1 MLKEIKV
8 SQQSQKYIAVQ
19 TTLAHVRIY
28 NNINIDKIDVS
39 TLHPTEQATFEY
51 RFGSRT
57 CTFYFEELKEAGHTP
72 FSRIAHSM
80 CIQDIDGIKQALLE
94 FELMGLSFYGQMYKM
109 ILNKEGVVLA

>member
-51 RFGSRT
+51 RFGRELALSI
-57 CTFYFEELKEAGHTP
+57 FEELKEAGHTP
-72 FSRIAHSM
+72 FLELHIRCVFRI
-80 CIQDIDGIKQALLE
+80 
-94 FELMGLSFYGQMYKM
+94 LMV
-109 ILNKEGVVLA
+109 LNRRYWNLN

>member
-72 FSRIAHSM
+72 FLELHIRCVFRI
-80 CIQDIDGIKQALLE
+80 
-94 FELMGLSFYGQMYKM
+94 LMV
-109 ILNKEGVVLA
+109 LNRRYWNLN

>member
-51 RFGSRT
+51 RFGDRELALSI
-57 CTFYFEELKEAGHTP
+57 FEELKEAGHTP
-72 FSRIAHSM
+72 FSNCTFDVYS
-80 CIQDIDGIKQALLE
+80 G
-94 FELMGLSFYGQMYKM
+94 Y
-109 ILNKEGVVLA
+109 